1 MVKGMMM
8 IMDYDENI
16 GAHVSDEYDDMKQM
30 SREGHCGGHMYLTKL
45 YVGSA
50 LVYGRSS
57 ELGLSNLH
65 YTSAHPFDIL
75 VTGLIPTVTPARR
88 DHSRRCSFSPS
99 ILRQNMTIS
108 QSAMVTE
115 QY

>member
-1 MVKGMMM
+1 MM

-65 YTSAHPFDIL
+65 LRTSVLKFSSNWIL
-75 VTGLIPTVTPARR
+75 THLYLLPRKPASGRQRVGGLVGGWVGG
-88 DHSRRCSFSPS
+88 C
-99 ILRQNMTIS
+99 TI
-108 QSAMVTE
+108 
-115 QY
+115 

>member
-1 MVKGMMM
+1 MVVIVVKGMMM

-65 YTSAHPFDIL
+65 YTSAHPFDTL
-75 VTGLIPTVTPARR
+75 VTGLE
-88 DHSRRCSFSPS
+88 
-99 ILRQNMTIS
+99 
-108 QSAMVTE
+108 SASDSL
-115 QY
+115 YNDN